1 MSLFLNPGE
10 QEKMI
15 LQNYRLVYFIIKK
28 LNIAQDQ
35 YEDIVS
41 IGTIGL
47 IKAVNTFD
55 IERNIRF
62 STYAGR
68 CIENEILMYMR
79 KEKKHNADISLDETI
94 TTNVDG
100 NTLKVGDLISI
111 SRDFTEDIMI
121 SEIVLKCISI
131 ILNRLTEK
139 ERLIMLYKIADI
151 NQNEAAEKLNISQSY
166 ASRLEVKTTKK
177 VKRYLYNGTEYIE
190 IFKVKKIGEMYQISF
205 SPKDVKQFN
214 NIFETYFQD
223 TTNKA
228 DLHGCKWVNKNGQIK
243 ILISVSPRSFAF
255 IANIIKK
262 IDDNAIKLK
271 D

>member
-55 IERNIRF
+55 FERNIRF

-139 ERLIMLYKIADI
+139 ERLFCKIVRDADKLDIFFEAETMFWKDDIDRINVEKCAITDEIMEPILNKETIKIKKGDNELVRLLSMIAFVFDI
-151 NQNEAAEKLNISQSY
+151 NFKPSLSIIKNKKYIDSILN
-166 ASRLEVKTTKK
+166 RFEFKDENTKK
-177 VKRYLYNGTEYIE
+177 QIEVIKENINNYIDE
-190 IFKVKKIGEMYQISF
+190 RLKK
-205 SPKDVKQFN
+205 
-214 NIFETYFQD
+214 
-223 TTNKA
+223 
-228 DLHGCKWVNKNGQIK
+228 
-243 ILISVSPRSFAF
+243 
-255 IANIIKK
+255 
-262 IDDNAIKLK
+262 
-271 D
+271 